1 MKKILLSAH
10 IVTIVLLLAACGGGS
25 KTSSASLQ
33 GDTIPLKYAENLTL
47 VKGEGYTE
55 ARLRNPWD
63 TTALLHTYILVEKD
77 KPLPNRLPEGTLVR
91 TPLSNALVYTA
102 VHCNL
107 IQELGAVES
116 IGGICEL
123 QYIKVPEIIEGCR
136 NGTIVNAGEGTNP
149 DMEKIIDLHP
159 DALLLSPYE
168 NSGGH
173 GQVEKLKIPIIEC
186 ADYMETSALGSAEW
200 IRFYGL
206 LFHQSAKAD
215 SIFDIVEKNYN
226 ELKALAISQP
236 TQPKVMCELK
246 SGSAWYVPGGNST
259 TGKLYNDAG
268 GDYLFDHYPN
278 SGAVPLS
285 FETVFDK
292 AQDADVWLMKYNQ
305 PTDKTLSGIRK
316 DYSPYAQFKAFKDS
330 QVYGC
335 NTNYA
340 AYYEDFP
347 FHPDLVLKDL
357 IKIFHPSLLPEYELK
372 YFSKLAE

>member
-25 KTSSASLQ
+25 KTSGVSLQ

-215 SIFDIVEKNYN
+215 SIFAIVEKNYN
-226 ELKALAISQP
+226 ELKALAISQS

-305 PTDKTLSGIRK
+305 PTDKTLSDIRK
-316 DYSPYAQFKAFKDS
+316 DYSPYARFKAFKDG

-347 FHPDLVLKDL
+347 FHPDKVLMDL

>member
-10 IVTIVLLLAACGGGS
+10 IVTIVLLLTACGGGR
-25 KTSSASLQ
+25 KASSVSLQ

-136 NGTIVNAGEGTNP
+136 NGSIVNAGEGTNP
-149 DMEKIIDLHP
+149 NMEKIIDLHP

-215 SIFDIVEKNYN
+215 SIFAIVEKNYN

-305 PTDKTLSGIRK
+305 PTDKTLSDIRN
-316 DYSPYAQFKAFKDS
+316 DYSPYAQFKAFKDG

>member
-136 NGTIVNAGEGTNP
+136 NGSIVNAGEGSNP

-215 SIFDIVEKNYN
+215 SIFAIVEKNYN

-305 PTDKTLSGIRK
+305 PTDKTLSGIRN
-316 DYSPYAQFKAFKDS
+316 DYSPYAQFKAFKDG

>member
-25 KTSSASLQ
+25 KTSSVSLQ

-55 ARLRNPWD
+55 ASLRNPWD

-136 NGTIVNAGEGTNP
+136 NGSIVNAGEGTNP
-149 DMEKIIDLHP
+149 DIEKIIDLHP

-215 SIFDIVEKNYN
+215 SIFAIVEKNYN

-305 PTDKTLSGIRK
+305 PTDKTLSDIQN
-316 DYSPYAQFKAFKDS
+316 DYSPYARFKAFKDG

-347 FHPDLVLKDL
+347 FHPDKVLMDL